1 MKPLPFQS
9 MIWKAGRGVSLSTK
23 ANGNNKAIT
32 RSVGGK
38 REVIETELA
47 SGFSP
52 DYDQT
57 LTLSLASLINVML
70 LLGIDIS
77 TTGAKALLI
86 DEVGKVVS
94 SATTP
99 LTLSTP
105 RPLWSEQ
112 NPLDWWAGIQKSIR
126 QALSE
131 AGTAGPDIAAIG
143 MTGQMHGL
151 VLLDENGQVLRP
163 AILWNDQRTGD
174 QCDEIRA
181 RIGKDRLIQITG
193 NDALTGFTAPKIL
206 WVQEN
211 EPEVWAKARH
221 ILLPKD
227 YIRYKLT
234 GEFAV
239 DRAGGSGTILFDLKT
254 RTWSD
259 EVVNALNI
267 PPSMLPP
274 TYEGPEVTGKIS
286 AEAAAETGLALGTP
300 VVGGGGDQAAQ
311 AVGVGAVKPGIIALT
326 LGTSGV
332 VFAATES
339 ALVEPQGR
347 LHAFCHAVPGSWHF
361 MGVMLSAAGS
371 LQWYRDTLAPEL
383 SFDDL
388 IAEAGQVSPGSEGLL
403 FLPYLTGERTPH
415 PDPLARGAWVG
426 LTVRHTR
433 AHMTRSVLEG
443 VAFGI
448 KDSFSLIQASG
459 LGGIEQVRISGGGAK
474 SGLWRQ
480 IMAEVLG
487 AELVTVN
494 TTEGAAFGA
503 ALLAGVG
510 AGIFDSVPA
519 ACEAMIQIT
528 GQTFPEVANIRVYE
542 DYYARYRAL
551 YPALSAEFKAI
562 AEVVEA

>member
-1 MKPLPFQS
+1 
-9 MIWKAGRGVSLSTK
+9 
-23 ANGNNKAIT
+23 
-32 RSVGGK
+32 
-38 REVIETELA
+38 
-47 SGFSP
+47 
-52 DYDQT
+52 
-57 LTLSLASLINVML
+57 ML

-86 DEVGKVVS
+86 DEAGKVVS

-112 NPLDWWAGIQKSIR
+112 NPLDWWSGIQKSIR
-126 QALSE
+126 QALSA
-131 AGTAGPDIAAIG
+131 AGSAGPDIAAVG

-151 VLLDENGQVLRP
+151 VLMDGDGQVLRP

-181 RIGKDRLIQITG
+181 RLGKDRLIQVTG

-227 YIRYKLT
+227 YIRYHLT

-254 RTWSD
+254 RTWSE
-259 EVVNALNI
+259 EVVKALDI
-267 PPSMLPP
+267 PMSMLPP
-274 TYEGPEVTGKIS
+274 TYEGPEVTGRIS
-286 AEAAAETGLALGTP
+286 AKAAAETGLAIGTP

-311 AVGVGAVKPGIIALT
+311 AVGVGAVRPGIIALT

-347 LHAFCHAVPGSWHF
+347 LHAFCHAVPDSWHF

-371 LQWYRDTLAPEL
+371 LQWYRDTLAPDV

-388 IAEAGQVSPGSEGLL
+388 VAEAGQVSPGSEGAL

-433 AHMTRSVLEG
+433 AHLTRSVLEG

-459 LGGIEQVRISGGGAK
+459 LGEIEQVRISGGGAK
-474 SGLWRQ
+474 SQLWRQ
-480 IMAEVLG
+480 IMADVLG
-487 AELVTVN
+487 VELVTVN

-510 AGIFDSVPA
+510 AGLFDSVPA
-519 ACEAMIQIT
+519 ACKAMIQIT
-528 GQTFPEVANIRVYE
+528 GRTLPVAANKRIYE